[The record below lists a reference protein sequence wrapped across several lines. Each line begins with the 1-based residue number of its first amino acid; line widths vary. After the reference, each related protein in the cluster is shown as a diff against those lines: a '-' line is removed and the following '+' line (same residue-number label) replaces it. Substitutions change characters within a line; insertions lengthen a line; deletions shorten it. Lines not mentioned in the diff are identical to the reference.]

1 MTPCIYDVYQTITS
15 NTGLD
20 RITNIL
26 LIAILLTTL
35 AAGANSYG
43 QYNPDKEVLL
53 DTMSNDYPVEK
64 IYHSSE
70 LTDYDRASLEKLED
84 SESTSIVVENPP
96 KDSIILSSMHT
107 SVGIVNDNGEVTR
120 IYPEDVT
127 SLIHVFWIIISG
139 TLACLVSI
147 LYSYHFR
154 EPFTFSLTIATII
167 ALYLL

>member
-1 MTPCIYDVYQTITS
+1 VYQTITS

-20 RITNIL
+20 RITNLL

-35 AAGANSYG
+35 VAGANSYG

-53 DTMSNDYPVEK
+53 DTMSNDDPVEK

-127 SLIHVFWIIISG
+127 DSSLIHIFWIIISG
-139 TLACLVSI
+139 TLACFVSI